1 MGKTAVHAIQGGLM
15 HFLPG
20 MEGVSMEKPFVDCMR
35 DVWALFEGPAML
47 SLRYDTLV
55 AAVVRLK
62 KSSYARIQ
70 ETAGKC
76 THTDFVHSKFI
87 KISFRD

>member
-1 MGKTAVHAIQGGLM
+1 MGKAAVNAIQGGLM

-35 DVWALFEGPAML
+35 DVWAMFEGPGML
-47 SLRYDTLV
+47 SLRYDTLT
-55 AAVVRLK
+55 AAVARLK

-70 ETAGKC
+70 ETAGKL
-76 THTDFVHSKFI
+76 T
-87 KISFRD
+87 